1 MKEAPLSDYSS
12 FKTLVS
18 SKVLLPQFLDCGDR
32 YHLFAIEDNISW
44 QYDLNK
50 DGGSDQTDFETN
62 YQPTCNK
69 PLEYRSVDGLPKYAS
84 ALFTD
89 SSSYWVDGSNG
100 ILITNAGQTA
110 YVKTNFSVPF
120 KINGVD
126 VHWANANVGDAI
138 DFQVGIYTGDIT
150 DETTF
155 VQMAQFGNQYR
166 IMGTDTKMFDTSM
179 VSLVPPTYNG
189 ASVYI
194 RTKYINVGPNNTT
207 LLINLLGYK

>member
-1 MKEAPLSDYSS
+1 MKEITIDYTT
-12 FKTLVS
+12 FKSLVS
-18 SKVLLPQFLDCGDR
+18 AKVLLPQYVDNET
-32 YHLFAIEDNISW
+32 YYNLFAVEDNLAW
-44 QYDLNK
+44 QCFITK
-50 DGGSDQTDFETN
+50 DGGNDQTDFEVN
-62 YQPTCNK
+62 YQSTCNK
-69 PLEYRSVDGLPKYAS
+69 PLEYRSIDGLPKYAS

-89 SSSYWVDGSNG
+89 SASYWVDGSNG
-100 ILITNAGQTA
+100 VMIVNAGQTV

-126 VHWANANVGDAI
+126 VHWANANVGDYVN
-138 DFQVGIYTGDIT
+138 FEVGIYTGAIT

-189 ASVYI
+189 LNVYI
-194 RTKYINVGPNNTT
+194 RTTYVNTGASNAT
-207 LLINLLGYK
+207 LLVNLLGYK